1 MTTPMVRIDMVAIP
15 DVPQASAVK
24 INGQATVA
32 EVHELRLS
40 ILADVAATTSSQLVL
55 DLGGVEQM
63 DTAGAAVLI
72 EAIQLGKKKG
82 LNLLLCSP
90 SESVIRMFQ
99 LAGLEDVL
107 DYCCGNPQETMRRLL
122 AYA

>member
-1 MTTPMVRIDMVAIP
+1 MVAIP
-15 DVPQASAVK
+15 DVPRASAIK
-24 INGQATVA
+24 IQGRVTVS
-32 EVHELRLS
+32 EVHELRRS
-40 ILADVAATTSSQLVL
+40 ILADVATTSSAQLVL

-72 EAIQLGKKKG
+72 EAIQLGKKKD
-82 LNLLLCSP
+82 LKLLLCSP

-107 DYCCGNPQETMRRLL
+107 DYCCENPQETMRRLL

>member
-1 MTTPMVRIDMVAIP
+1 MTRTDVVAIP
-15 DVPQASAVK
+15 NVPRASAVK
-24 INGQATVA
+24 IKGRVTVS
-32 EVHELRLS
+32 EVHELRQS
-40 ILADVAATTSSQLVL
+40 ILSDIAATTSSQLVL

-72 EAIQLGKKKG
+72 EAIHLGKKKN

-90 SESVIRMFQ
+90 SKSVIRMFQ

-107 DYCCGNPQETMRRLL
+107 DYCCENPQETMRRLL

>member
-1 MTTPMVRIDMVAIP
+1 MTRTDVVAIP
-15 DVPQASAVK
+15 NVPRASAAK
-24 INGQATVA
+24 IKGRVTVS
-32 EVHELRLS
+32 EVHELRQS
-40 ILADVAATTSSQLVL
+40 ILSDIAATTSSQLVL

-72 EAIQLGKKKG
+72 EAIHLGKKKN

-90 SESVIRMFQ
+90 SKSVIRMFQ

-107 DYCCGNPQETMRRLL
+107 DYCCENPQETMRRLL